1 MRISDTLTGWLLLF
15 FGIAVA
21 AYAWTFPPAP
31 GQSIGP
37 GVFPRLI
44 GGGLAVA
51 GALLVRAG
59 LKQHDGTARLVGV
72 DGLLQPRLALRGALV
87 IGALLFYALVV
98 ETAGFFITAFVF
110 LGGLFLVFSVRLRW
124 IPLLAAGVTVGLHV
138 AFYTMLRVPL
148 PWGWLEV
155 FAW

>member
-1 MRISDTLTGWLLLF
+1 MRISDTLTGWLLLL
-15 FGIAVA
+15 FGGAVA

-37 GVFPRLI
+37 GVFPLLI

-59 LKQHDGTARLVGV
+59 LKQHDATHLAGTGGLVQP
-72 DGLLQPRLALRGALV
+72 GLAFRGALV

-98 ETAGFFITAFVF
+98 ETVGFFITAFVF
-110 LGGLFLVFSVRLRW
+110 LGGLFLVFGVRLRW
-124 IPLLAAGVTVGLHV
+124 IPLLAASMTLGLHL
-138 AFYTMLRVPL
+138 AFYTLLHVPL
-148 PWGWLEV
+148 PWGWLEAL
-155 FAW
+155 AW

>member
-1 MRISDTLTGWLLLF
+1 MRISDTLTGWLLLL
-15 FGIAVA
+15 FGGAVA

-37 GVFPRLI
+37 GGFPLLI
-44 GGGLAVA
+44 GGGLTIA

-59 LKQHDGTARLVGV
+59 LKPHDATPFAEVE
-72 DGLLQPRLALRGALV
+72 GLRQPRLALRGALV

-98 ETAGFFITAFVF
+98 ETAGFFITAFLF
-110 LGGLFLVFSVRLRW
+110 LGGLFLAFGVRLRW
-124 IPLLAAGVTVGLHV
+124 IPLLAASVTLGLHV
-138 AFYTMLRVPL
+138 AFYSLLRVPL
-148 PWGWLEV
+148 PWGWLEA